1 MSSNLL
7 RSSKESGANLTS
19 GKIPSFTLPTARPA
33 DTVMGGQA
41 VALLPE
47 LSAGQLVEPWAVEA
61 QSKACTDRS
70 DPREQPASGVAEIR
84 ESR

>member
-1 MSSNLL
+1 METEPSKPIDKIS
-7 RSSKESGANLTS
+7 RGEITSHRAVSKEN
-19 GKIPSFTLPTARPA
+19 
-33 DTVMGGQA
+33 
-41 VALLPE
+41 ALLPE